1 MRKMR
6 TMPEESGSCLPA
18 ARDQFVLQWGRLSH
32 SWGINRTMA
41 QIHAVLLSSDEPVSV
56 DDLMEKLQIS
66 RGNASM
72 NLRDLMEWGI
82 VQRFRR
88 PGERKDL
95 YQAAGDPYS
104 MFARVV
110 RERKRRELDPAVA
123 AIRECLS
130 LVPIGEDS
138 HNAKVFRER
147 LNTLLTVFGMIDH
160 VYDQV
165 FASDETFRRMLT
177 MFEDGEG

>member
-1 MRKMR
+1 MQEKAVI
-6 TMPEESGSCLPA
+6 A
-18 ARDQFVLQWGRLSH
+18 AQDRFVLQWGRLSQ

-41 QIHAVLLSSDEPVSV
+41 QIHALLLSSDEPLSV
-56 DDLMEKLQIS
+56 DDLIERLQIS

-95 YQAAGDPYS
+95 YQASGDLYS

-110 RERKRRELDPAVA
+110 RERKRRELDPAVS

-130 LVPIGEDS
+130 LVPGQETS
-138 HNAKVFRER
+138 HDAQVFRER
-147 LNTLLTVFGMIDH
+147 LTTLLSVFGMIDR

-165 FASDETFRRMLT
+165 FASDETFRRMVT
-177 MFEDGEG
+177 MFEDQED

>member
-1 MRKMR
+1 MQDKALLSAQDR
-6 TMPEESGSCLPA
+6 
-18 ARDQFVLQWGRLSH
+18 FVLQWGRLSQ

-41 QIHAVLLSSDEPVSV
+41 QIHALLLSSDEPLSV
-56 DDLMEKLQIS
+56 DDLIERLQIS

-95 YQAAGDPYS
+95 YQASGDLYS

-130 LVPIGEDS
+130 LVPTDES
-138 HNAKVFRER
+138 SQEAVAFRER
-147 LNTLLTVFGMIDH
+147 LSTLLSVFGMIDR

-165 FASDETFRRMLT
+165 FASDETFRRMVT
-177 MFEDGEG
+177 MFEDQED